1 MTEASRI
8 AAGLQLQ
15 PEIKGTHD
23 RLQQIHH
30 LRLERGEIG
39 AGGPR
44 EMADETM
51 ATNLHFQ
58 EPVLEILEGH
68 LEELTR
74 VLRCHAL

>member
-23 RLQQIHH
+23 RLQQLHR

-39 AGGPR
+39 PGRPR
-44 EMADETM
+44 EMAEETM
-51 ATNLHFQ
+51 VTNLHFQ
-58 EPVLEILEGH
+58 EPGLEILEGH

-74 VLRCHAL
+74 VLRCQAQ